1 MEKIEIGELNDS
13 TGGASEKGAKG
24 DIMEDEECLDVAE
37 AEWACRVS
45 M

>member
-1 MEKIEIGELNDS
+1 MEIGELDDS
-13 TGGASEKGAKG
+13 TGVENKKGAKG
-24 DIMEDEECLDVAE
+24 DIMDDEECLDVEE